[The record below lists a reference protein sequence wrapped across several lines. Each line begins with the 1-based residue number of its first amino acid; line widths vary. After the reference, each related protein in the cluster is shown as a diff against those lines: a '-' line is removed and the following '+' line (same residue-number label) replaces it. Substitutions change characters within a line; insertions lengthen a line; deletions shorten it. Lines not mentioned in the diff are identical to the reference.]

1 MNASDVAQHAAHA
14 LPALENNSTPAAGK
28 SNRVESVLAVRH
40 WNDSLFSFTT
50 TRSPSFRFETGQFVM
65 VGLQRQGRPLMRA
78 YSLASPSHEEH
89 LEFFSIK
96 VPGGPLTTE
105 LQHLQPGDGVLVG
118 NKPTG
123 TLILSDLRPGRVLYL
138 LCTGTGLAPFLGL
151 AGDPETYAAFE
162 KVALVHGVRSAADLA
177 YREYLQEELP
187 RHDYLG
193 EAVRSK
199 LVYYP
204 TVTREPFPHQGR
216 ITDLIADNRL
226 CDDIGLPAL
235 SPGSDRVMICG
246 GPAML
251 AETRALL
258 DARGF
263 AVSPGRGHPG
273 DYVVERAFADA

>member
-1 MNASDVAQHAAHA
+1 MNVPDVVQYSTHA
-14 LPALENNSTPAAGK
+14 LPARENTSTPVAGK

-50 TRSPSFRFETGQFVM
+50 TRSPSFRFESGQFVM
-65 VGLQRQGRPLMRA
+65 VGLQREGRALMRA

-138 LCTGTGLAPFLGL
+138 LCTGTGLAPFLSL
-151 AGDPETYAAFE
+151 AGDPETYDAFE
-162 KVALVHGVRSAADLA
+162 KVVLVHGVRVAADLA
-177 YREYLQEELP
+177 YRDYLQHELP
-187 RHDYLG
+187 RHDHLG

-199 LVYYP
+199 LLYYP
-204 TVTREPFPHQGR
+204 IVTREPFLHQGR
-216 ITDLIADNRL
+216 ITDLIADDRL
-226 CDDIGLPAL
+226 GDALGLPAL
-235 SPGSDRVMICG
+235 SPHNDRVMICG

-263 AVSPGRGHPG
+263 AVSPGRGHAG